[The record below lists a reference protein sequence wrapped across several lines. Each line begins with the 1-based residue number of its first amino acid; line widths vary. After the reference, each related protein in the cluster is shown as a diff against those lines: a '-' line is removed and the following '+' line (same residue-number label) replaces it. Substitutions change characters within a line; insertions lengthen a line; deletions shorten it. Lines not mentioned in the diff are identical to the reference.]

1 MCPVVTH
8 FTKRFSSLYIQNI
21 RIHTNLLSMDK
32 KKMSSSKEDHHKE
45 VNKKIG
51 STEEHLGSE
60 MISQA
65 DVVRVLCDDES
76 KYEYNRRKNRQGAAV

>member
-1 MCPVVTH
+1 
-8 FTKRFSSLYIQNI
+8 
-21 RIHTNLLSMDK
+21 
-32 KKMSSSKEDHHKE
+32 MSSSKEDHHKE

-51 STEEHLGSE
+51 SSTEEHLGSE

>member
-1 MCPVVTH
+1 M
-8 FTKRFSSLYIQNI
+8 S
-21 RIHTNLLSMDK
+21 
-32 KKMSSSKEDHHKE
+32 SSSKEDHHKE

-51 STEEHLGSE
+51 EEHLGSE